1 MNNTEKY
8 FIAVLCLGLGIDNND
23 FFDNDG
29 NYRGEINDDIK
40 NGAKKLSERHSLA
53 GLYSEG
59 VLRLSRDN
67 GEKMMLTMSVAAL
80 VAKSAERFN
89 AMNKNLEKLAAEGID
104 VTVMKGYVLRNYYSV
119 PEYRSFGDIDL
130 LIKKKDCEKAKKVL
144 EKLGFSE
151 SNNEL
156 HVIGMRKDQQYFEL
170 HTDILGDDFFVPQG
184 ASHLLREPWNSAVET
199 PRKGIFEFSAEFH
212 FLYLILHIAKHFYC
226 MGAGVRM
233 FLDIA
238 LMTEKGLIDWKK
250 TAEYIKVSGMKE
262 FTLSVFS
269 VCNKFFGTRI
279 PEELRN
285 ALCGDDESVFSDKD
299 VVEELADYVIRGG
312 IFGFDGPAYE
322 VAKLRQAY
330 LENRKDNR
338 EDDGKTVKKAA
349 SRAVIPD
356 RATMERRYPFCR
368 NKPWLLPAA
377 HVLRIFSVVTSGR
390 RARSAA
396 IRMKRLCASDDSAKK
411 QFEFYKKIG
420 L

>member
-8 FIAVLCLGLGIDNND
+8 FIAVLCRGLGICNSEY
-23 FFDNDG
+23 FDNDG
-29 NYRGEINDDIK
+29 NYRGEINEDIK
-40 NGAKKLSERHSLA
+40 NGAKKLSERHSLV

-67 GEKMMLTMSVAAL
+67 AEKMMLTMSVAAL

-89 AMNKNLEKLAAEGID
+89 AMNKTIEELASQGVD
-104 VTVMKGYVLRNYYSV
+104 VTVMKGYVLRNYYSM

-130 LIKKKDCEKAKKVL
+130 LIKKKDSEKAKKIL

-170 HTDILGDDFFVPQG
+170 HTDILGDDFFVPGG
-184 ASHLLREPWNSAVET
+184 AAHLLREPWDSAVET
-199 PRKGIFEFSAEFH
+199 SRKGIFEFSAEFH

-233 FLDIA
+233 FLDVA
-238 LMTEKGLIDWKK
+238 LMAEKGIVDWKK
-250 TAEYIKVSGMKE
+250 TAEYIKASGMAE

-269 VCNKFFGTRI
+269 VCNKFFGTTI
-279 PEELRN
+279 PEELRS
-285 ALCGDDESVFSDKD
+285 ALCGDNGAAFPDEAASD
-299 VVEELADYVIRGG
+299 EMADYVIRGG

-330 LENRKDNR
+330 LENRKDDR

-349 SRAVIPD
+349 SRAIIPD

-368 NKPWLLPAA
+368 KKPWLLPAA
-377 HVLRIFSVVTSGR
+377 HVARIFSVLTNRR

-396 IRMKRLCASDDSAKK
+396 MRMKRLCASDDSAKK
-411 QFEFYKKIG
+411 QVEFYKKIG